1 MNLLISWL
9 AKLFEAFK
17 LKNPLVATV
26 VLLVL
31 SAAIHTVNNGTLWG
45 LFSLPSWAAEAI
57 SYVSTFLL
65 AVTGS
70 QTFRYLSPEQQE
82 KAR

>member
-1 MNLLISWL
+1 MEFLIGWL
-9 AKLFEAFK
+9 AKLFETFK

-26 VLLVL
+26 VLLIL
-31 SAAIHTVNNGTLWG
+31 SSAIHTVNNGALWG
-45 LFSLPSWAAEAI
+45 LFSLPSWASVAV

-70 QTFRYLSPEQQE
+70 QSFRFLSPAQQQ
-82 KAR
+82 KVR